1 MKKQGTNVTEI
12 SSKEVTKVLKAEGS
26 KSGKMKQLFDMGMDV
41 KSIAELMGV
50 RYNFVYN
57 VVSNYA
63 NMNGMQL
70 STTKK
75 TGKKDEII
83 ALHLQGKT
91 KKEIS
96 IDLKTNYNYV
106 FNVLKQYQ
114 AEQDKAAKAE

>member
-1 MKKQGTNVTEI
+1 MKKAGTGVTEI
-12 SSKEVTKVLKAEGS
+12 SSKEVAKVLKAEGS

-41 KSIAELMGV
+41 KSIAELMQV

-63 NMNGMQL
+63 NMNGMSL

-106 FNVLKQYQ
+106 FNVLKQYA
-114 AEQDKAAKAE
+114 AEQEKAAKAE